1 MAAFLDHFTVPARDK
16 VRAAKRLAGLLGVPW
31 SESGVGPFAPVYVND
46 GLTLDFDETAEPFP
60 ILHFCFRVA
69 EDEFD
74 RVLGRIRAAGIPY
87 RSAVHGPVDMR
98 VDTAHGGRIVYW
110 NDPEDHQWELLTES
124 YARQPRSGSERR

>member
-16 VRAAKRLAGLLGVPW
+16 VAAAKRLASLLGVPW
-31 SESGVGPFAPVYVND
+31 SETGVGPFAPVYVND
-46 GLTLDFDETAEPFP
+46 GLTLDFDETSEPFP

-87 RSAVHGPVDMR
+87 RSAVHGPVDMT

-110 NDPEDHQWELLTES
+110 NDPEGHQWELLTES